1 MKALLIGG
9 TGTISLPIS
18 KQLIDQGWELTI
30 LNRGSAKELLPRAE
44 AITADM
50 AHITLVKEKLKGRY
64 FDVVA
69 QFIAYTPQQ
78 VQRDIELFDGM
89 CGQYIFISSASAYH
103 KPPRYPFVREST
115 PLFNPFWEY
124 SRNKAA
130 CEDVLM
136 TAYRDQDFPV
146 TIVRPSHTFS
156 QAGLPFAVHGKTG
169 PYSVI
174 SRILQEKPVVIAG
187 DGTNLWTV
195 TWSEDFAKGFIG
207 LMGNVHALGEAFHIT
222 SDEALSWNQIY
233 QTVSSLLDRPFKP
246 CYVPSHMLA
255 QVKNTDWRGGLLGD
269 KANCALFD
277 NSKIKSFVP
286 GFLCPT
292 RFDQA
297 ARISLDYILDHES
310 LQKPDPSFDIFS
322 DEAAAFME
330 KAGEAFAAMS
340 LS

>member
-18 KQLIDQGWELTI
+18 KQLIALGWELTV
-30 LNRGSAKELLPRAE
+30 LNRGSAKELLPQAE

-50 AHITLVKEKLKGRY
+50 ADTASVKEKLKGRH

-69 QFIAYTPQQ
+69 QFIAYKPEQ
-78 VQRDIELFDGM
+78 VKRDIELFQGM
-89 CGQYIFISSASAYH
+89 CDQYIFISSASAYQ
-103 KPPRYPFVREST
+103 KPPLYPFVREST
-115 PLFNPFWEY
+115 PLSNPFWQY
-124 SRNKAA
+124 SQNKAA

-136 TAYRDQDFPV
+136 NAYREQSFPV
-146 TIVRPSHTFS
+146 TIVRPSHTYS
-156 QAGLPFAVHGKTG
+156 HEGLPFAIHGKTG

-174 SRILQEKPVVIAG
+174 NRILKEQPVVIPG

-207 LMGNVHALGEAFHIT
+207 LMGNIHALGEAFHIT

-233 QTVSSLLDRPFKP
+233 QTVSKILNRPFKP
-246 CYVPSHMLA
+246 CYVPSNVLA
-255 QVKNTDWRGGLLGD
+255 QVKNSDWRGGLLGD

-286 GFLCPT
+286 GFICPT

-297 ARISLDYILDHES
+297 ARMSLDYILAHKE
-310 LQKPDPSFDIFS
+310 LQKPDPSFDSFS
-322 DEAAAFME
+322 DEAASLME
-330 KAGEAFAAMS
+330 KARETFSGMS

>member
-18 KQLIDQGWELTI
+18 KQLIDLGWELTV
-30 LNRGSAKELLPRAE
+30 LNRGSAKELLPQAE
-44 AITADM
+44 AITVDM
-50 AHITLVKEKLKGRY
+50 ADADAVKEKLKGRH

-69 QFIAYTPQQ
+69 QFIAYTPDQIA
-78 VQRDIELFDGM
+78 RDIELFHGVCD
-89 CGQYIFISSASAYH
+89 QYIFISSASAYH
-103 KPPRYPFVREST
+103 KPPLYPFVREST
-115 PLFNPFWEY
+115 PLYNPFWKY
-124 SRNKAA
+124 SQNKAA
-130 CEDVLM
+130 CEEVLM
-136 TAYRDQDFPV
+136 KAYREQGFPV

-156 QAGLPFAVHGKTG
+156 HAGLPFAVHGKTG

-174 SRILQEKPVVIAG
+174 NRILKEQPVVIPG

-195 TWSEDFAKGFIG
+195 TWSADFAKGFIG
-207 LMGNVHALGEAFHIT
+207 LMGNIHTIGEAFHIT

-233 QTVSSLLDRPFKP
+233 QTVCDILNRPFNP
-246 CYVPSHMLA
+246 CYVPSDMLA
-255 QVKNTDWRGGLLGD
+255 EVKNSDWRGGLLGD

-286 GFLCPT
+286 GFICAT

-297 ARISLDYILDHES
+297 ARMSLEYILEHKE
-310 LQKPDPSFDIFS
+310 LQKPDSSFDSFC
-322 DEAAAFME
+322 DEAVILMKTAQEGF
-330 KAGEAFAAMS
+330 GGMS